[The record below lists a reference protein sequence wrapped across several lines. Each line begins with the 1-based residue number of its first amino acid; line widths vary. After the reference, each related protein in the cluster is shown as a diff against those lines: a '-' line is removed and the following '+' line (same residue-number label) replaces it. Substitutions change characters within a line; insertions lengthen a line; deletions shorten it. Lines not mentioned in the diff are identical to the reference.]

1 MSQSL
6 FAKSCTFLIFL
17 SQLATVKDFYITE
30 ANKDLEMIKTKMNSE
45 DFHAVQSTLYGCFLN
60 ILAGYAGDAI
70 EKCSAKYF
78 GSANELPGGDLI
90 LPTTILDVFKKEIP
104 NLDTI
109 VKLDHEVTK
118 IIWLESL
125 DGVKIMVGQDE
136 YLADFCISTLPP
148 GVMNRFHQNLFEPKL
163 PQIKIDSFASINP
176 GAIGKYFVE
185 WKQNW
190 REVRHI

>member
-1 MSQSL
+1 MKRVVHFKL
-6 FAKSCTFLIFL
+6 FLP
-17 SQLATVKDFYITE
+17 QLATVKDFYITE
-30 ANKDLEMIKTKMNSE
+30 ANKELEMIKTKMNSE

-70 EKCSAKYF
+70 EKCSAKYS

-163 PQIKIDSFASINP
+163 PQSKIDSFASINP

-190 REVRHI
+190 REVKHI